1 VCLCMLCLFLFCI
14 AACFKYF
21 FELLRSVNRAFFSEL
36 RQLSVCY
43 VFTDCVLL
51 VADGS

>member
-1 VCLCMLCLFLFCI
+1 VCLCMLCLFLFRI

-21 FELLRSVNRAFFSEL
+21 FELLRSVNGAFFSEL
-36 RQLSVCY
+36 RQLSVCC
-43 VFTDCVLL
+43 VLTDCFLL